1 MAGCLV
7 PECADDIS
15 ILLIDHDTA
24 SIASLTS
31 MLQQF
36 SKRVMSVDVASKA
49 LSMIEKQKKEIG
61 LIIANIE
68 MPHIDS
74 HSFLN
79 ALLLKDIPLILI
91 NPEIKTKQPS
101 DLLTKRACFSLDKP
115 ISNDDIKNMWQHVLS
130 KKSQELKK
138 INITEDQENVMDKDT
153 YQIEAFRANLKRQR
167 ISQASLLGRRP
178 FIDTFS
184 TYETFQKR
192 KSIANVEWNTKS
204 SYAIEIENKRKE
216 WKKSVGR
223 RKSLWNSE
231 RHMKFIAAIS
241 ILGEEDFRPKS
252 ILEIMNDPNLTH
264 RQVGS
269 HLQKYKAQIDQISY
283 TLPRNESR
291 SIDKTFEYPSNYK
304 YPFKISD
311 LTNNLIVSNS
321 LWNSL
326 EKKNSASASI
336 TQFLFKNPIGEKEET
351 MPKFH
356 IGGKL
361 DLSNHSVH
369 GNVLN
374 KLSMN
379 VNFVPSTISNN
390 PAYNIL
396 SIDSSS
402 IDSSSHTGLVSTGL
416 SSENSPILYG
426 LPSNDGA
433 SNTCTSQMESER
445 ISIPQYDPNQCHPHR
460 SILETDVNQIDLDFT
475 SILDSFDPLVDECLM
490 KENNS
495 FLPNPTMN
503 LLDTDIDK
511 MDWVSFIE
519 NHSHHDI
526 NMNHMDWD
534 PSTTNYVLPETNM
547 IINFPEKHTNE
558 IGWVSSQ
565 VGYVPFENMIPS
577 EVDIN
582 HIGMGYSGG
591 SIPPQEETNTYNV
604 GFVSCETHSEIPPK
618 TNILETNYSNPLDC
632 VFPEDITSLETN
644 TIQKSLV
651 SCETSYDALDNMVPL
666 ETNLEEMNDALYDIS
681 IEDLIS
687 FDIDDNEKDIFS
699 WLEDN
704 GFSEENNMME
714 SCDNIESVNQD
725 DMKIDDN
732 FDDYRECMDW
742 INEEMNKDV

>member
-1 MAGCLV
+1 
-7 PECADDIS
+7 
-15 ILLIDHDTA
+15 
-24 SIASLTS
+24 
-31 MLQQF
+31 
-36 SKRVMSVDVASKA
+36 
-49 LSMIEKQKKEIG
+49 
-61 LIIANIE
+61 
-68 MPHIDS
+68 
-74 HSFLN
+74 
-79 ALLLKDIPLILI
+79 
-91 NPEIKTKQPS
+91 
-101 DLLTKRACFSLDKP
+101 
-115 ISNDDIKNMWQHVLS
+115 
-130 KKSQELKK
+130 
-138 INITEDQENVMDKDT
+138 
-153 YQIEAFRANLKRQR
+153 
-167 ISQASLLGRRP
+167 
-178 FIDTFS
+178 
-184 TYETFQKR
+184 
-192 KSIANVEWNTKS
+192 
-204 SYAIEIENKRKE
+204 
-216 WKKSVGR
+216 
-223 RKSLWNSE
+223 
-231 RHMKFIAAIS
+231 
-241 ILGEEDFRPKS
+241 
-252 ILEIMNDPNLTH
+252 
-264 RQVGS
+264 
-269 HLQKYKAQIDQISY
+269 
-283 TLPRNESR
+283 
-291 SIDKTFEYPSNYK
+291 
-304 YPFKISD
+304 
-311 LTNNLIVSNS
+311 
-321 LWNSL
+321 
-326 EKKNSASASI
+326 
-336 TQFLFKNPIGEKEET
+336 LFKKPIGEKEET

-402 IDSSSHTGLVSTGL
+402 IDSSSYTGLVSTGL

-490 KENNS
+490 KENNR

-519 NHSHHDI
+519 NLSHHDI

-534 PSTTNYVLPETNM
+534 PSTANYVLPETNM
-547 IINFPEKHTNE
+547 NINFPEKHTNE

-582 HIGMGYSGG
+582 HMGMGYSGG
-591 SIPPQEETNTYNV
+591 SIPPQEETNTNNV
-604 GFVSCETHSEIPPK
+604 GFVSCEIHSEIPPK
-618 TNILETNYSNPLDC
+618 TNMAILETNYSNPLDW

-666 ETNLEEMNDALYDIS
+666 ETNMEEMNDALYDIS

-687 FDIDDNEKDIFS
+687 FDIDANEKDIFS

-714 SCDNIESVNQD
+714 SCEYHNIESVNQSD